1 MNVLTHT
8 SMCVTQNM
16 GHVIILL
23 VVMIVSAILASLVM
37 VLCAQVRCVGA
48 AVL

>member
-1 MNVLTHT
+1 MNVQTHT

-23 VVMIVSAILASLVM
+23 VVMIVSAILASLAM
-37 VLCAQVRCVGA
+37 ALYAQVRYIHT
-48 AVL
+48 